1 MRGGNKKHYLIL
13 AFNYSA
19 QPYIVVHCSN
29 VGKKNLPIPPLLQYF
44 FFVYSGAK
52 NSFLAPLLLVHSPSP
67 INYDIFPVFLL
78 K

>member
-19 QPYIVVHCSN
+19 QPYIAMHCSN
-29 VGKKNLPIPPLLQYF
+29 VGKKKITYTTTIVIL

-52 NSFLAPLLLVHSPSP
+52 NSFLT
-67 INYDIFPVFLL
+67 F
-78 K
+78 